1 VQPLSCEKTSR
12 IIEREIRCKRFY
24 RGCEFSPS
32 ARLACEASGLLA
44 ISDEQLHR
52 APDLDLPPALSSEQ
66 GLIFT
71 AAESTGK

>member
-1 VQPLSCEKTSR
+1 MSCEKTSR
-12 IIEREIRCKRFY
+12 IIENAIRYKRFY

-32 ARLACEASGLLA
+32 ARLACEVFGLLA

-52 APDLDLPPALSSEQ
+52 APDLDVPPALSSEQ

>member
-1 VQPLSCEKTSR
+1 MQIACEK
-12 IIEREIRCKRFY
+12 
-24 RGCEFSPS
+24 
-32 ARLACEASGLLA
+32 SGLLA
-44 ISDEQLHR
+44 ISDEQWHR

>member
-1 VQPLSCEKTSR
+1 MD
-12 IIEREIRCKRFY
+12 IRCKRFY
-24 RGCEFSPS
+24 RGCAFSPS

>member
-1 VQPLSCEKTSR
+1 
-12 IIEREIRCKRFY
+12 
-24 RGCEFSPS
+24 
-32 ARLACEASGLLA
+32 LLA

-52 APDLDLPPALSSEQ
+52 APDLDLAPALSSEQ